1 MRIRALLAALLLA
14 LAALVALPG
23 VASAQEGEGDGT
35 QPGTESEE
43 AAEPADHEA
52 EECLHILEEGGTVD
66 ECQEAPSPILPETN
80 EIIWGGLAFLII
92 LGALWRFGLP
102 AVKKAMDARTE
113 RIRTSLDEA
122 DKAKADAE
130 ALRADYQRQLN
141 EARSE
146 AARIIEEARQQADA
160 VRRDLT
166 QRAEAEASEL
176 RRRNAEQLEAERAR
190 VLGELRGQVAVLAVD
205 AAERVV
211 RANLDTEANRR
222 LVEDYIRN
230 ILPKAS
236 KTLQPTAE

>member
-23 VASAQEGEGDGT
+23 VASAQEEGEV
-35 QPGTESEE
+35 
-43 AAEPADHEA
+43 EPADHEA

-66 ECQEAPSPILPETN
+66 ECQEAPSPILPEAN

-92 LGALWRFGLP
+92 LGALWKFGLP
-102 AVKKAMDARTE
+102 AINNAMNARTE
-113 RIRTSLDEA
+113 RIRNSLDEA
-122 DKAKADAE
+122 EQAKADAE
-130 ALRADYQRQLN
+130 RVRADYQRQLN

-166 QRAEAEASEL
+166 QRAEAEAQEL

-230 ILPKAS
+230 LGTVGADGGRV
-236 KTLQPTAE
+236 

>member
-14 LAALVALPG
+14 LVGTVALPG
-23 VASAQEGEGDGT
+23 AAWAQEEGDGT
-35 QPGTESEE
+35 QPGAEGEESGQSEIS
-43 AAEPADHEA
+43 HEA
-52 EECLHILEEGGTVD
+52 EECIHILEDGGTVD

-113 RIRTSLDEA
+113 RIRSSLDEA
-122 DKAKADAE
+122 ERAKTDAE
-130 ALRADYQRQLN
+130 AVRADYQRQLADARG
-141 EARSE
+141 EAT
-146 AARIIEEARQQADA
+146 RIIEEARQQADA

-166 QRAEAEASEL
+166 QRAEADAQDM

-211 RANLDTEANRR
+211 RANLDAEANRR
-222 LVEDYIRN
+222 LVEEYITSLGTVGADGGRV
-230 ILPKAS
+230 
-236 KTLQPTAE
+236 

>member
-23 VASAQEGEGDGT
+23 AASAQEEGDGT
-35 QPGTESEE
+35 QPGAEE
-43 AAEPADHEA
+43 EPELSHEA
-52 EECLHILEEGGTVD
+52 EECIHILEDGGTVD
-66 ECQEAPSPILPETN
+66 ECHEAPNPILPETN

-92 LGALWRFGLP
+92 LGALWKFGLP
-102 AVKKAMDARTE
+102 AVTKAMDARTE
-113 RIRTSLDEA
+113 RIRSSLDEA
-122 DKAKADAE
+122 EKAKTDAE
-130 ALRADYQRQLN
+130 ALRADYQRQLS
-141 EARSE
+141 EARGES
-146 AARIIEEARQQADA
+146 ARIVEEARQQADA

-166 QRAEAEASEL
+166 SRAEAEAQDL

-222 LVEDYIRN
+222 LVEEYIANLSSAGANGGR
-230 ILPKAS
+230 A
-236 KTLQPTAE
+236 

>member
-14 LAALVALPG
+14 LLGSVAVSGAAW
-23 VASAQEGEGDGT
+23 AQEEGDGT

-66 ECQEAPSPILPETN
+66 ECQEAPSPILPEEN

-92 LGALWRFGLP
+92 LGALWKFGLP
-102 AVKKAMDARTE
+102 AVNKAMNARTE
-113 RIRTSLDEA
+113 RIRNSLDEA
-122 DKAKADAE
+122 ERAKADAE
-130 ALRADYQRQLN
+130 SLRADYQRQLG

-146 AARIIEEARQQADA
+146 AARIVEEARQQADA

-166 QRAEAEASEL
+166 SRAEAEAQDL

-211 RANLDTEANRR
+211 RANLDSEANRR
-222 LVEDYIRN
+222 LVEEYISDLSSAGNGGGR
-230 ILPKAS
+230 S
-236 KTLQPTAE
+236 

>member
-1 MRIRALLAALLLA
+1 MRTRALLAALLLA
-14 LAALVALPG
+14 LAAVLAVPAVAG
-23 VASAQEGEGDGT
+23 AQEEGDGT
-35 QPGTESEE
+35 QPGAESEE
-43 AAEPADHEA
+43 SGEEISHEA
-52 EECLHILEEGGTVD
+52 EECIHILEDGGTVD

-92 LGALWRFGLP
+92 LGALWKFGLP

-141 EARSE
+141 EARGE
-146 AARIIEEARQQADA
+146 AARIVEEARQQADA

-166 QRAEAEASEL
+166 QRAEADAQDL

-211 RANLDTEANRR
+211 RANLDSEANRR
-222 LVEDYIRN
+222 LVEEYISGLSSAGNGGGRG
-230 ILPKAS
+230 
-236 KTLQPTAE
+236 

>member
-23 VASAQEGEGDGT
+23 AVSAQEEGGEV
-35 QPGTESEE
+35 EF
-43 AAEPADHEA
+43 ADHEA
-52 EECLHILEEGGTVD
+52 EECAHILDEGGTVD
-66 ECQEAPSPILPETN
+66 ECQEAPSPILPEQN

-92 LGALWRFGLP
+92 LGALWKFGLP
-102 AVKKAMDARTE
+102 AVTKAMDARTE
-113 RIRTSLDEA
+113 RIRSSLDEA
-122 DKAKADAE
+122 EKAKTDAE
-130 ALRADYQRQLN
+130 ALRADYQRQVN
-141 EARSE
+141 EARGE
-146 AARIIEEARQQADA
+146 AARIVEEARQQADA

-166 QRAEAEASEL
+166 QRAEADAQDL

-222 LVEDYIRN
+222 LVEDYISN
-230 ILPKAS
+230 LS
-236 KTLQPTAE
+236 TAGNGGGRS

>member
-14 LAALVALPG
+14 LAALLALPAA
-23 VASAQEGEGDGT
+23 ASAQEEPEGGT
-35 QPGTESEE
+35 QPGE
-43 AAEPADHEA
+43 AELTHEA
-52 EECLHILEEGGTVD
+52 EECIHILEDGGTVD

-92 LGALWRFGLP
+92 LGALWKFGLP
-102 AVKKAMDARTE
+102 AVTKAMDARTE
-113 RIRTSLDEA
+113 RIRSSLDEA
-122 DKAKADAE
+122 EKAKTDAE
-130 ALRADYQRQLN
+130 AVRADYQRQLA
-141 EARSE
+141 EARGE
-146 AARIIEEARQQADA
+146 AARIVEEARQQADA

-166 QRAEAEASEL
+166 QRAEADAQDL

-222 LVEDYIRN
+222 LVEEYIANLSTTGANGGR
-230 ILPKAS
+230 A
-236 KTLQPTAE
+236 

>member
-1 MRIRALLAALLLA
+1 MRTRALLAALLLA
-14 LAALVALPG
+14 LTALVALPG

-35 QPGTESEE
+35 QPAAESEE
-43 AAEPADHEA
+43 AGEPANHEA

-66 ECQEAPSPILPETN
+66 ECQEAPNPILPETK

-92 LGALWRFGLP
+92 LGALWKFGLP
-102 AVKKAMDARTE
+102 AVNKAMDARTE
-113 RIRTSLDEA
+113 RIRNSLDEA
-122 DKAKADAE
+122 ERAKTDAE
-130 ALRADYQRQLN
+130 ALRADYQRQVT

-146 AARIIEEARQQADA
+146 AARIVEEARQQADA

-166 QRAEAEASEL
+166 QRAEAEAQDM

-211 RANLDTEANRR
+211 RANLDQETNRR
-222 LVEDYIRN
+222 LVEEYITNLSSAGANGGR
-230 ILPKAS
+230 
-236 KTLQPTAE
+236 T